1 MEVLQVYKW
10 MERLSC
16 LPSCLPFETLLLI
29 FKLSS
34 QHRIGT
40 RTDSVVLIVRSKG
53 EFYVWP
59 TIYKQYWIVL
69 RNQ

>member
-1 MEVLQVYKW
+1 

-16 LPSCLPFETLLLI
+16 LPSCLPFETLLFI
-29 FKLSS
+29 FKQSS
-34 QHRIGT
+34 QYRTGT
-40 RTDSVVLIVRSKG
+40 RTDSVVLTVRSNR
-53 EFYVWP
+53 EFYLWL

>member
-16 LPSCLPFETLLLI
+16 LPSCLPFETLLFI

-34 QHRIGT
+34 QHRIGS
-40 RTDSVVLIVRSKG
+40 RSHSVVLIVRSNR

-59 TIYKQYWIVL
+59 TIYKQYLIVL
-69 RNQ
+69 QNQ